1 MPRKPKRPYHR
12 KEVDQQMNEL
22 MDVVVRC
29 WKENEKPTISGIA
42 EELELSPAKVRKL
55 LVTAGVR
62 DRTVYYYSEVAAK
75 VLSLYQS
82 HVSLQEIQKQTGLSA
97 KSVQGY
103 LPYSKIVYGLG
114 SISAEAERIRLFRLR
129 ESALVE
135 LREHLK
141 AEDIS
146 EYLWRAVIVFE
157 GYTFTTNGR
166 GKDKTGAISFRYS
179 VSRSTGASGRHFKGT
194 VVQGFGNELFIEGK
208 YKSVSRSTVD
218 LALQNAL
225 EVQKREGYVS
235 GPRKLG
241 VPGVRSNLYSMFLRF
256 GIISDSKTDNP
267 DSKANSLE

>member
-135 LREHLK
+135 LREHL
-141 AEDIS
+141 
-146 EYLWRAVIVFE
+146 
-157 GYTFTTNGR
+157 N
-166 GKDKTGAISFRYS
+166 
-179 VSRSTGASGRHFKGT
+179 
-194 VVQGFGNELFIEGK
+194 FIEHIADDPG
-208 YKSVSRSTVD
+208 YASDPEHEDYLGR
-218 LALQNAL
+218 
-225 EVQKREGYVS
+225 QKAILVC
-235 GPRKLG
+235 
-241 VPGVRSNLYSMFLRF
+241 
-256 GIISDSKTDNP
+256 
-267 DSKANSLE
+267 